1 MDLKKFSWSFE
12 NVSDDNKQKF
22 AQDLLK
28 QGTEVCRS
36 SFDRLNEYFQI
47 MELLIKEA
55 LEHELESLE
64 QTANDLPVE
73 KEGHFWAWNYPT
85 YLENIPP
92 LLRSSFLIALYSL
105 FENQLELYCG
115 TLKDFERISLSLS
128 DLSGSKIEKAKK
140 YIHKVAGYPVVSK
153 ELWDEIMDFALVRNC
168 IVHNCGFINK
178 KLFKE
183 TQLRTILHKYQEISL
198 EHDRIIP
205 HEEYCKRMLTSC
217 RQLLEDLYNESL
229 KRIK

>member
-1 MDLKKFSWSFE
+1 MDLKTFSRSFE

-28 QGTEVCRS
+28 QGIEVCRS

-47 MELLIKEA
+47 MELLIEEA
-55 LEHELESLE
+55 LEKELGSLK
-64 QTANDLPVE
+64 QTADKLPVE
-73 KEGHFWAWNYPT
+73 KHNHFWMWNYPI
-85 YLENIPP
+85 YIEDLSP

-115 TLKDFERISLSLS
+115 TLKDFERISLSLC

-153 ELWDEIMDFALVRNC
+153 ELWDEIMDFALLRNC
-168 IVHNCGFINK
+168 IVHNGGFINK
-178 KLFKE
+178 KLSKE
-183 TQLRTILHKYQEISL
+183 TQLRTILRKYQEISL
-198 EHDRIIP
+198 EHDRILP
-205 HEEYCKRMLTSC
+205 NEEYCKRMLTSC